1 MSTVY
6 TVKIINNDV
15 IMLSYSGPLLLL
27 LHSTRQMDDSRIQLL
42 EENLAKVHT
51 EEKLTIVR
59 EFKPRSTDVIVAGC
73 CKSGTTWMQQIIHQL
88 RTGGDM
94 EFTEIAEIVPQI
106 EHSRDLIK
114 LNLDADQKFS
124 PRCFKTHHLHQSCP
138 EGAKYIYCLRE
149 PCSVAYSAFKMLEDW
164 FFQSGEISLEE
175 YVRDIWLAQHDADQ
189 DQITI
194 APNFLY
200 FHHLASWWP
209 HRNDPNV
216 LVVFF
221 EDLKELYESCI
232 RSVAKFMG
240 ITDESSIQA
249 ALEKS
254 TFTYM
259 KQNGDKF
266 DQKLLKQSNKSLGL
280 AANAG
285 MNKTKIR
292 TGTTTEG
299 RKMLSVELHILIQQ
313 KWDAIVAP
321 VTGCS
326 TYEELRAAWN
336 IEENT

>member
-1 MSTVY
+1 MDKVGENEGSG
-6 TVKIINNDV
+6 II
-15 IMLSYSGPLLLL
+15 YGSGEENG
-27 LHSTRQMDDSRIQLL
+27 IQLL
-42 EENLAKVHT
+42 KKRLSKPYT

-59 EFKPRSTDVIVAGC
+59 EFQPRSTDVIVAGC
-73 CKSGTTWMQQIIHQL
+73 CKSGTTWMQQIVHQL

-94 EFTEIAEIVPQI
+94 EFTEIVEVMPVI
-106 EHSRDLIK
+106 ELSRDLK

-124 PRCFKTHHLHQSCP
+124 PRCFKTHQLHQSCP

-149 PCSVAYSAFKMLEDW
+149 PCSVAYSAFKMFQDW
-164 FFQSGEISLEE
+164 LFQPGEVSLEE

-194 APNFLY
+194 APYFLY

-221 EDLKELYESCI
+221 EDLKESYESCI

-266 DQKLLKQSNKSLGL
+266 DQKLLKQSRNRALGL

-299 RKMLSVELHILIQQ
+299 SKMLSVELHCQMQQ

-336 IEENT
+336 SS